1 MRWTGWGVVVL
12 ALVLVGCDSSTPATT
27 SSCSFA
33 VEQNGVDATYIDAAY
48 SGRAVTGW
56 TDEVIDGETV
66 RHYDIVLASS
76 DSTVIHGF
84 NLRFDHALPLADGAF
99 PISNLLGWSEEEPRF
114 EVRYFYTR
122 LDWPGLIPFE
132 GNEGTIDIDI
142 DAEGNASGTFTAQI
156 KRTDV
161 ARSQRWDFTDVTA
174 SFDARF
180 IGDLSAAETLSLDE
194 CPLP

>member
-1 MRWTGWGVVVL
+1 MARIGWGILL
-12 ALVLVGCDSSTPATT
+12 AIVLVGCDSGVDAVAT
-27 SSCSFA
+27 SSCSFD
-33 VEQNGVDATYIDAAY
+33 VQQSGVDANYIDANY
-48 SGRAVTGW
+48 SGRALTGW
-56 TDEVIDGETV
+56 TDEVVDGEAV
-66 RHYDIVLASS
+66 RHYDIVLVSS
-76 DSTVIHGF
+76 DSTVVHGF
-84 NLRFDHALPLADGAF
+84 NLRFDHALPLSDGAF
-99 PISNLLGWSEEEPRF
+99 PISNLLGWSEVEPRF

-142 DAEGNASGTFTAQI
+142 DAEGNASGIFTAQI

-161 ARSQRWDFTDVTA
+161 ARSQRWDYTDVTA

-180 IGDLSAAETLSLDE
+180 IGDLNAAETLALDD